1 MKITWRYFSVVLLA
15 GLLSFGFSA
24 SSFAQDTGRPG
35 ISGML
40 ESITSAV
47 VNISVTGSAAVPQ
60 NPLMNDPFFRR
71 FFDIPDQPQTRPVQ
85 SAGSGVIIDA
95 EEGYILTNHHVV
107 DNADQIEVSWSDRR
121 RVEAELIGSD
131 PGTDIALLKV
141 EAQGLEDI
149 PLSDSETLRVGDF
162 VAAIGNPFGI
172 GQTVTTGIVS
182 ALSRQTGINR
192 EGYEDF
198 IQTDASINPGNS
210 GGALVDYEG
219 NLIGINTAIIA
230 PAGGNVGIGFAVPIN
245 MAMAVVE
252 QLLEFGEVRRG
263 MLGVQITDLDP
274 GLVEALDLQVT
285 VGAVVSSVVPDSP
298 ADGAGIEPGDIIVA
312 VNEEVIDGASD
323 LRNTIGLTR
332 AGSDVVIGLIRNNR
346 RMDVEVQIGDTP
358 DVADN
363 GLPAR
368 ESTAME
374 GVQLSDIPTDHEAY
388 GNISGV
394 LVTSVEQGSHA
405 YRNGLQAGDII
416 TAINRQPV
424 DSRNALMTFL
434 ESHSGT
440 IALNVTRGDQL
451 LFLIMR

>member
-1 MKITWRYFSVVLLA
+1 
-15 GLLSFGFSA
+15 
-24 SSFAQDTGRPG
+24 
-35 ISGML
+35 
-40 ESITSAV
+40 
-47 VNISVTGSAAVPQ
+47 
-60 NPLMNDPFFRR
+60 
-71 FFDIPDQPQTRPVQ
+71 
-85 SAGSGVIIDA
+85 
-95 EEGYILTNHHVV
+95 
-107 DNADQIEVSWSDRR
+107 
-121 RVEAELIGSD
+121 
-131 PGTDIALLKV
+131 V

-358 DVADN
+358 DMADN

-394 LVTSVEQGSHA
+394 LVTSVEQGSRA

-424 DSRNALMTFL
+424 DSRNAFMTFL

-451 LFLIMR
+451 LFLIIR